1 MWLKSLLGMLFVL
14 SLVGA
19 FLIKPVRDHEITNE
33 SDAEQS
39 RDNKHLRILTWNIG
53 NGNLE
58 SETRAHDEDI
68 PAVARVILENDAD
81 AVALQELTGEDQLK
95 VLLTHLKN
103 RYRGYVSSQGNS
115 DRFDAVVVRTVSG
128 GSASFEDVHAGDY
141 YAAAA
146 TFRLQNDSPEFYLV
160 SAHADAFSASRR
172 RGFSEDVTDFV
183 RNRWKSG
190 LIFVAGDFNFEV
202 STQNKNN
209 LFTDDAK
216 QDSESYAYLLK
227 YFRDLGRNAG
237 ETAINNRRID
247 YVFGPKKTVSV
258 RRAEVLRD
266 AAVGTMDH
274 WPLLVDVAF

>member
-19 FLIKPVRDHEITNE
+19 FVVKPVREHENTDE
-33 SDAEQS
+33 SSEQPS
-39 RDNKHLRILTWNIG
+39 RDKRLRILTWNIG

-58 SETRAHDEDI
+58 SETRAHAEDL
-68 PAVARVILENDAD
+68 PAVAKVILENDAD
-81 AVALQELTGEDQLK
+81 AVALQELTGDDQLK
-95 VLLTHLKN
+95 LLLTHLKN
-103 RYRGYVSSQGNS
+103 RYRGYLSGNGNS
-115 DRFDAVVVRTVSG
+115 DRLEAVLVRTGLG
-128 GSASFEDVHAGDY
+128 GSAISDDAPAGDR
-141 YAAAA
+141 YAAV
-146 TFRLQNDSPEFYLV
+146 TFRLQKDSPEIYLV
-160 SAHADAFSASRR
+160 SVHADAFSASRR
-172 RGFSEDVTDFV
+172 RSFSEGITDFA
-183 RNRWKSG
+183 RNRGKSG

-202 STQNKNN
+202 STRNKNN

-227 YFRDLGRNAG
+227 YFRDLGRSAG

-247 YVFGPKKTVSV
+247 YVFGPTKTVSA

-274 WPLLVDVAF
+274 WPLLVEVVF